1 MPPGTNVTLSLSRNT
16 FTDFLKHY
24 TKPFGFISITVKS
37 SLLTLAPPGRFWLEG
52 VVLVAIAAIG
62 LVGNVLTGVVLK
74 SFDERNQP
82 FNNLVSAVQD
92 LLEKLTNEELSETVA
107 LLEKEHFVIFL
118 SFTSRITFSWFD
130 MSWYSHKSYMK
141 GRRQTRQTPYGN
153 GVIQITDDTVWRGL
167 FCFGELCFLVSSF
180 PVLSLYIQT
189 KSDVRARSTT
199 SIHTKFHSA

>member
-24 TKPFGFISITVKS
+24 TKPFSFISITFRS
-37 SLLTLAPPGRFWLEG
+37 SLLTLAPPVRFWLEG

-107 LLEKEHFVIFL
+107 LLE
-118 SFTSRITFSWFD
+118 
-130 MSWYSHKSYMK
+130 
-141 GRRQTRQTPYGN
+141 
-153 GVIQITDDTVWRGL
+153 
-167 FCFGELCFLVSSF
+167 
-180 PVLSLYIQT
+180 
-189 KSDVRARSTT
+189 
-199 SIHTKFHSA
+199 